1 MSQER
6 LRFRVPNVKFR
17 VLIVGRAN
25 AGKTSILQRVCETT
39 ESPKIY
45 RVRGH
50 LQSVSVNVV
59 YDQPSTSVAITT
71 SRMSLCSP
79 ITDGYVF
86 HDSCGFE
93 AGHED
98 ELRIVQDFVREKAT
112 ARRLQDRLHAIWFV
126 KSILRTRQLK
136 YGF

>member
-6 LRFRVPNVKFR
+6 LRFHVPDIKFR

-45 RVRGH
+45 RVRGGTPEEIH
-50 LQSVSVNVV
+50 LDPTAERGNHRIEDELVFTNH
-59 YDQPSTSVAITT
+59 
-71 SRMSLCSP
+71 
-79 ITDGYVF
+79 DGYVF

-93 AGHED
+93 AGHEN
-98 ELRIVQDFVREKAT
+98 ELHIVRNFVRKKAT
-112 ARRLQDRLHAIWFV
+112 APRLQDRLHAIWFV
-126 KSILRTRQLK
+126 KSIT
-136 YGF
+136 